1 MKIVLDYYGLKHMPF
16 GKDIASEN
24 IFSSNQIANTSAMLK
39 LGVADEDII
48 LLTGPVGCGK
58 SVTLRI
64 FTTGL
69 DLNKYVPIYLQGN
82 NMNQVELYK
91 FILQEMKIEA
101 PRSRIKVKTLYFKT
115 IAEASKKPVVIIDD
129 AQDMS
134 EEALLSIKAMVNFN
148 QDSASRI
155 CFILTGQ
162 PELRETISFS
172 QFESLKQRIKLNVH
186 LKGMG
191 LEETCGYIDHSL
203 KIAGRDTSLF
213 SDSAKSEIFNRS
225 EGISRQVNKLCYQ
238 AILNGAIQKCDIID
252 SKDLSFTE

>member
-16 GKDIASEN
+16 GKDIASES
-24 IFSSNQIANTSAMLK
+24 IFPSDQITNTSAMLK

-48 LLTGPVGCGK
+48 LLTGPVGSGK

-115 IAEASKKPVVIIDD
+115 ISEASKKPVVIIDD

-203 KIAGRDTSLF
+203 KIAGRETSLF
-213 SDSAKSEIFNRS
+213 SDSAKNEIFNRS

-238 AILNGAIQKCDIID
+238 AILSGAIQKCDIID
-252 SKDLSFTE
+252 SKDLPFIE

>member
-1 MKIVLDYYGLKHMPF
+1 MKIVQDFYGLKNMPF
-16 GKDIASEN
+16 GKDVDVEK
-24 IFSSNQIANTSAMLK
+24 IFSTEQIGNTSAMLK
-39 LGVADEDII
+39 LGIADEDII
-48 LLTGPVGCGK
+48 LLTGPVGSGK
-58 SVTLRI
+58 SVTLRT
-64 FTTGL
+64 FTASL
-69 DLNKYVPIYLQGN
+69 DQNRYIPIYLQGN

-115 IAEASKKPVVIIDD
+115 IAETTKKPVVIIDD
-129 AQDMS
+129 AQDMA

-148 QDSASRI
+148 QDSVSRI
-155 CFILTGQ
+155 CFILVGQ
-162 PELRETISFS
+162 PELRETISFC

-203 KIAGRDTSLF
+203 KMAGRDISIF

-238 AILNGAIQKCDIID
+238 AILGGAINKCDIID
-252 SKDLSFTE
+252 SKDLPFMD

>member
-1 MKIVLDYYGLKHMPF
+1 MKIVQDYYGLKHMPF
-16 GKDIASEN
+16 GKDIVSEN
-24 IFSSNQIANTSAMLK
+24 VFPSDQITNTSAMLK
-39 LGVADEDII
+39 LGIAAEDII
-48 LLTGPVGCGK
+48 LLTGPVGSGK

-64 FTTGL
+64 FTAGL
-69 DLNKYVPIYLQGN
+69 DMNKYLPIYLQGN
-82 NMNQVELYK
+82 SMNQVELYK

-148 QDSASRI
+148 QDSTSRI

-162 PELRETISFS
+162 PELRETIRFS
-172 QFESLKQRIKLNVH
+172 QFESLKQRIKLEVH

-203 KIAGRDTSLF
+203 
-213 SDSAKSEIFNRS
+213 
-225 EGISRQVNKLCYQ
+225 
-238 AILNGAIQKCDIID
+238 
-252 SKDLSFTE
+252 

>member
-24 IFSSNQIANTSAMLK
+24 IYPSDQITNTSAMLK

-48 LLTGPVGCGK
+48 LLTGPVGSGK

-64 FTTGL
+64 FTTEL
-69 DLNKYVPIYLQGN
+69 DLNKYIPIYLQGN

-115 IAEASKKPVVIIDD
+115 ITEASKKPVIIIDD

-148 QDSASRI
+148 QDSVSRI

-162 PELRETISFS
+162 PELRESISFS

-203 KIAGRDTSLF
+203 KIAGRNTSLF

-238 AILNGAIQKCDIID
+238 AILNGAISKCDIID
-252 SKDLSFTE
+252 SKDLPFAD

>member
-24 IFSSNQIANTSAMLK
+24 IFPSDQISNTSAMLK

-48 LLTGPVGCGK
+48 LLTGPVGSGK

-64 FTTGL
+64 FTAGL

-115 IAEASKKPVVIIDD
+115 ISEASKKPVVIIDD

-172 QFESLKQRIKLNVH
+172 QFESLKQRIKLGVH

-238 AILNGAIQKCDIID
+238 AILSGAIQKCDIID
-252 SKDLSFTE
+252 SKDLPFTE